1 MTEVRFAVLRHAP
14 TEWNRLGRLQ
24 GRADVPL
31 DAAGCA
37 AALTWRLPEE
47 VAGWPCLTSPLRR
60 AVETASLLGLD
71 ASPEPALIETDWGEW
86 EGSRLADLRRQ
97 NPAVATL
104 EAAGLDLVPP
114 GGESPRQVQ
123 ARLLP
128 LLARLAARG
137 VPALA
142 VTHKGVMRA
151 LLSLATGWDMTGKP
165 PIRLD
170 WNSIHVFALHPNGQ
184 PRFDHATS
192 SIV

>member
-1 MTEVRFAVLRHAP
+1 MTEVPFAVLRHAP

-31 DAAGCA
+31 DAAGRA
-37 AALTWRLPEE
+37 AALTWRLPLEM
-47 VAGWPCLTSPLRR
+47 AGWRCLTSPLRR
-60 AVETASLLGLD
+60 AVETASLLCLD
-71 ASPEPALIETDWGEW
+71 ASPEPALIEADWGEW
-86 EGSRLADLRRQ
+86 EGSRLADLRKQ
-97 NPAVATL
+97 NPEVAAL

-114 GGESPRQVQ
+114 GGESPREVQ

-128 LLARLAARG
+128 LLTRLAASG
-137 VPALA
+137 VPVLA
-142 VTHKGVMRA
+142 VTHKGVIRA

-170 WNSIHVFALHPNGQ
+170 WNSIPVFVLQSNGR
-184 PRFDHATS
+184 PRFDHATP